1 MALPDG
7 IVWRPAL
14 GPRRSRPLFLA
25 RVEAGFPSPADDY
38 VDRALDLHE
47 FCVRNGPATF
57 FVRASGDSMVDAG
70 IASGDLLVVDRSVE
84 PRTGHVV
91 VAVLDGELTVKR
103 LRLAG
108 RRVILEPANEAY
120 SPIEAEPDRD
130 LSVWGVV
137 THVVRTL
144 PR

>member
-1 MALPDG
+1 MSAPTL
-7 IVWRPAL
+7 VWRPAI
-14 GPRRSRPLFLA
+14 GPRRTRPLFLA

-38 VDRALDLHE
+38 VDRALDLNE
-47 FCVRNGPATF
+47 FCVRNRPATF
-57 FVRASGDSMVDAG
+57 FVRAQGDSMTGAG

-103 LRLAG
+103 LRLRG
-108 RRVILEPANEAY
+108 RRVILEPANDAY
-120 SPIEAEPDRD
+120 RSIEAEPACD
-130 LSVWGVV
+130 LVVWGVV
-137 THVVRTL
+137 THVVHTL